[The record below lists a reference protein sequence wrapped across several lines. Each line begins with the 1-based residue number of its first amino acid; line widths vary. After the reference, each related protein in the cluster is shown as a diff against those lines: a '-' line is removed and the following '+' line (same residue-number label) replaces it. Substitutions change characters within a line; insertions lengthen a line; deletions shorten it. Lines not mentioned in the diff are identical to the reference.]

1 MARTG
6 NAILTSHIQES
17 AEIDKNFYILREIV
31 AIREARRMEGK
42 FHMRKTFHLTLA
54 NSLVAF
60 VVNNFVWFAVTF
72 WVYLETRSV
81 IATSIMAGIFTL
93 TVAFSGFLLGS
104 LVDRYPKKR
113 VMLLSSAVSLVLYAV
128 AALIFITTPYEVFR
142 DASSLQLWIFII
154 LALVGAIVG
163 NLRGIAIATLV
174 TILIPEEE
182 RDKANGL
189 VGTANGVAFL
199 GASIFSGLAVGYL
212 GMFWVLVI
220 AVAMSVLV
228 IAHLATLSI
237 PDLPKRVRHAHDG
250 GPEHEH
256 DHDHQGVDIPGTIRA
271 IQLVPGLFGLI
282 FFHTFNNFLG
292 GIFMSLM
299 DAYGLLLVP
308 VQVWGILWGVLS
320 LGFIVGG
327 LVVAKK
333 GLGKNPLRTLFLGNI
348 VMWSICSVFTLQA
361 SIVLLAI
368 GMFVWLCL
376 IPAVE
381 AAEQTVLQKVVSPER
396 QGRVFGFAQ
405 SVEQAAS
412 PITAFLIGP
421 IAQLIFIPFMTTGAG
436 VDLIGGWFG
445 VGTDRGL
452 ALLFTVAGLIGLTA
466 TLLAMRS
473 YAYRALSERYDKEA
487 ATEIPEGYPA

>member
-1 MARTG
+1 M
-6 NAILTSHIQES
+6 
-17 AEIDKNFYILREIV
+17 
-31 AIREARRMEGK
+31 
-42 FHMRKTFHLTLA
+42 KTFHSILA

-72 WVYLETRSV
+72 WVFLETRSV
-81 IATSIMAGIFTL
+81 IATSVMAGVFTL

-113 VMLLSSAVSLVLYAV
+113 VMMLSSIVSLVLYAI
-128 AALIFITTPYEVFR
+128 AGLIFITTSSEELK
-142 DASSLQLWIFII
+142 DASSVRLWVFIV
-154 LALVGAIVG
+154 LALVGAIGG
-163 NLRGIAIATLV
+163 NLRGIAMSTLV

-212 GMFWVLVI
+212 GMFWVLAI
-220 AVAMSVLV
+220 AIVMSILV
-228 IAHLATLSI
+228 MAHLATLAI
-237 PDLPKRVRHAHDG
+237 PDLPKKIRHAHDG
-250 GPEHEH
+250 EPEHEH
-256 DHDHQGVDIPGTIRA
+256 DHDHQGVDVRGTIRA
-271 IQLVPGLFGLI
+271 VRLVPGLFGLI

-299 DAYGLLLVP
+299 DAYGLLLVS

-327 LVVAKK
+327 MAVARY
-333 GLGKNPLRTLFLGNI
+333 GLGKSPLRTLFLGNI

-381 AAEQTVLQKVVSPER
+381 AAEQTILQKVVEPER

-421 IAQLIFIPFMTTGAG
+421 IAQLVFIPFMTTGTG
-436 VDLIGGWFG
+436 VDLIGSWFG
-445 VGTDRGL
+445 TGTDRGL
-452 ALLFTVAGLIGLTA
+452 ALLFTVAGLVGRA
-466 TLLAMRS
+466 VTLFAMRS
-473 YAYRALSERYDKEA
+473 NAYRTLSKRYESEA
-487 ATEIPEGYPA
+487 REPEMAEPSIA

>member
-1 MARTG
+1 M
-6 NAILTSHIQES
+6 
-17 AEIDKNFYILREIV
+17 
-31 AIREARRMEGK
+31 
-42 FHMRKTFHLTLA
+42 KTFHAALA

-60 VVNNFVWFAVTF
+60 VVNNFVWFAITF
-72 WVYLETRSV
+72 WVYLETKSV
-81 IATSIMAGIFTL
+81 IATSVMAGVFTL
-93 TVAFSGFLLGS
+93 TIAFSGFFLGS

-113 VMLLSSAVSLVLYAV
+113 VMLLSSIVSLVLYAI
-128 AALIFITTPYEVFR
+128 AGFIFVTTPYEEFA
-142 DASSLQLWIFII
+142 DASSVRLWIFIV
-154 LALVGAIVG
+154 LALVGAIGG
-163 NLRGIAIATLV
+163 NLRSIALSTLV
-174 TILIPEEE
+174 TILIAEDE

-212 GMFWVLVI
+212 GMFWVLAI
-220 AVAMSVLV
+220 AIVVSLLV
-228 IAHLATLSI
+228 IAHLAMLTI
-237 PDLPKRVRHAHDG
+237 PDLQKKVRHAHDG
-250 GPEHEH
+250 EPEHEH
-256 DHDHQGVDIPGTIRA
+256 DHDHQGVDIRGTIRA
-271 IQLVPGLFGLI
+271 IRLVPGLFGLI

-299 DAYGLLLVP
+299 DAYGLLLVS
-308 VQVWGILWGVLS
+308 VQVWGFLWGVLS

-327 LVVAKK
+327 MVVAKY

-361 SIVLLAI
+361 SIVLLAV

-381 AAEQTVLQKVVSPER
+381 AAEQTILQKVVEPER

-421 IAQLIFIPFMTTGAG
+421 VAQLIFIPFMTTGAG
-436 VDLIGGWFG
+436 ADSIGAWFG
-445 VGTDRGL
+445 TGTDRGL
-452 ALLFTVAGLIGLTA
+452 ALLFTVAGLIGLA
-466 TLLAMRS
+466 VTLFAMRS
-473 YAYRALSERYDKEA
+473 SAYRNLSERYESEA
-487 ATEIPEGYPA
+487 QEPEMAEPSIA

>member
-1 MARTG
+1 
-6 NAILTSHIQES
+6 
-17 AEIDKNFYILREIV
+17 
-31 AIREARRMEGK
+31 
-42 FHMRKTFHLTLA
+42 
-54 NSLVAF
+54 
-60 VVNNFVWFAVTF
+60 
-72 WVYLETRSV
+72 VYLETRSV
-81 IATSIMAGIFTL
+81 IATSVMAGVFTL
-93 TVAFSGFLLGS
+93 TIAFSGFFLGS

-113 VMLLSSAVSLVLYAV
+113 VMLLSSFVSLILYAI
-128 AALIFITTPYEVFR
+128 AGFIFITTPYEVFQ
-142 DASSLQLWIFII
+142 DASSVQLWIFIV
-154 LALVGAIVG
+154 LALVGAIGG
-163 NLRGIAIATLV
+163 NLRSIALSTLV
-174 TILIPEEE
+174 TILVREDE

-212 GMFWVLVI
+212 GMSWVLAI
-220 AVAMSVLV
+220 AVVMSVLV

-237 PDLPKRVRHAHDG
+237 PDLPRRIRHAHGDE
-250 GPEHEH
+250 PEHEH
-256 DHDHQGVDIPGTIRA
+256 DHDHEGIDVPGTIRA
-271 IQLVPGLFGLI
+271 IRLVPGLFGLI

-299 DAYGLLLVP
+299 DAYGLLLVS
-308 VQVWGILWGVLS
+308 VQVWGILWGILS

-327 LVVAKK
+327 MVVARK
-333 GLGKNPLRTLFLGNI
+333 GLGKNPLRTLFLANI

-381 AAEQTVLQKVVSPER
+381 AAEQTILQKVVPPER

-421 IAQLIFIPFMTTGAG
+421 VAQLIFIPYMTTGVG
-436 VDLIGGWFG
+436 VDLIGSWFG
-445 VGTDRGL
+445 TGTDRGL
-452 ALLFTVAGLIGLTA
+452 ALLFTVAGLIGLA
-466 TLLAMRS
+466 VTLMAMRS
-473 YAYRALSERYDKEA
+473 YSYRALSERYER
-487 ATEIPEGYPA
+487 ESEEPEMAEPSLA